1 MPTHVRFLFITWQ
14 KVSLYNDNVDSFYH
28 TTPQCGIISTC
39 FLHVSR
45 YIQHVQYNNMLNWKN
60 NIENKV
66 NLVIQQFT
74 AKLFGI
80 QRHIDKFSASQPASQ
95 PLTWYRLE
103 TCVSTSECWDATGPY
118 NTESLV
124 GACISSILGSNVSS
138 PAMIHTR
145 I

>member
-1 MPTHVRFLFITWQ
+1 
-14 KVSLYNDNVDSFYH
+14 
-28 TTPQCGIISTC
+28 
-39 FLHVSR
+39 
-45 YIQHVQYNNMLNWKN
+45 MLNWKN

-103 TCVSTSECWDATGPY
+103 TCVSTSEC
-118 NTESLV
+118 
-124 GACISSILGSNVSS
+124 
-138 PAMIHTR
+138 
-145 I
+145 